1 LAEKILHD
9 HHETVAEVTL
19 IPSSGGVHEVT
30 FGDELISSKKET
42 GKHPDTDEVLQKIAS

>member
-9 HHETVAEVTL
+9 HHDTVQEVTL

-30 FGDELISSKKET
+30 FGSELISSKKET
-42 GKHPDTDEVLQKIAS
+42 GKHPDSDEVLRKIAS